1 MSSLQVASTSSAV
14 EEIKYEKLR
23 QRNVGVR
30 MPRIKSAKRYKVW
43 GTKGFCCKFEDG
55 CKAVYVMANRVFR
68 RKTRQYLKLVKNGR
82 EIE

>member
-1 MSSLQVASTSSAV
+1 MIMS
-14 EEIKYEKLR
+14 
-23 QRNVGVR
+23 
-30 MPRIKSAKRYKVW
+30 RIKSAKRYKIW
-43 GTKGFCCKFEDG
+43 GTRGFCCKFEDG

>member
-1 MSSLQVASTSSAV
+1 METLVWILQAVPHAIFITGLIVAGHWAIKKIIKAV
-14 EEIKYEKLR
+14 KEYD
-23 QRNVGVR
+23 N
-30 MPRIKSAKRYKVW
+30 VW